1 MPFLEGLL
9 FGAGICGTV
18 GPQSLFVL
26 RQGIRGDGVLA
37 VALICTLADVLLIAA
52 AVLGADAFAAV
63 SPSAT
68 SLATWAAAMFALAY
82 GYLALATATRAT
94 LRPARQLPEITAGV
108 YVWPLSVAF
117 ALSFL
122 NPQVYIEMLFLV
134 GGVSLQFA
142 PSNRPLFGLG
152 VALVSPLWFFG
163 LALGGRRCARFFM
176 RPMPIVMLD
185 AGSGILMLGLAAL
198 IIVRELV

>member
-9 FGAGICGTV
+9 LGAGICGTV

-26 RQGIRGDGVLA
+26 RQGIRGDGALA
-37 VALICTLADVLLIAA
+37 VAFICTIVDVLLIAG
-52 AVLGADAFAAV
+52 AVAGADVFAAA
-63 SPSAT
+63 SPAAT
-68 SLATWAAAMFALAY
+68 RIATWASAIFALTY
-82 GYLALATATRAT
+82 GILALATAS
-94 LRPARQLPEITAGV
+94 RPILQLAEIHPGV
-108 YVWPLSVAF
+108 HAWPLSAAF

-142 PSNRPLFGLG
+142 ALDRPMFGLG

-163 LALGGRRCARFFM
+163 LAFGGRKCARFFV
-176 RPMPIVMLD
+176 RPMPRVMLD
-185 AGSGILMLGLAAL
+185 VASGVFMLGLATL
-198 IIVRELV
+198 IITRELGAG